1 VKTKSTLLKKTTK
14 HIKNLFLLLAGSIIL
29 AHALVPHHQHEGQP
43 FFGISDCHHEHSHQ
57 HEIEDNIT
65 TCHHHDHSE
74 DEASD
79 CTLHHLLVIPGKQ
92 IKAQPAARISCL
104 LRDYSLIV
112 YKSLVSQTNT
122 KIADWRYHIEGTIPL
137 PSNIFTSTKGLRA
150 PPAV

>member
-1 VKTKSTLLKKTTK
+1 MKKTTK

-57 HEIEDNIT
+57 HEIAGHVS
-65 TCHHHDHSE
+65 TCHHDHSE

-92 IKAQPAARISCL
+92 IKTQPATVISRL
-104 LRDYSLIV
+104 LKHYSLIA
-112 YKSLVSQTNT
+112 YKSFVSQLNTN
-122 KIADWRYHIEGTIPL
+122 IADWRYHIEGTIPL

-150 PPAV
+150 PPVV